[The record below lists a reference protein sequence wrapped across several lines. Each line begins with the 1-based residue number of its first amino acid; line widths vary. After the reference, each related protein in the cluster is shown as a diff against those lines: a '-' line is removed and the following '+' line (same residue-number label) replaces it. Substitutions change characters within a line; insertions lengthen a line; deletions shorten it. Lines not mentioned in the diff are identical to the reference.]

1 MTSVQFFLPQK
12 SLHPN
17 EYTVVPD
24 VSIEGDDEDD
34 HVVHGPADAEG
45 LGVLVQAVATYSTY
59 IYITSTISSFINH
72 CNIMSLKLQQKSG
85 LYC

>member
-1 MTSVQFFLPQK
+1 MSNFFSLKNPSILTSI
-12 SLHPN
+12 
-17 EYTVVPD
+17 VPD
-24 VSIEGDDEDD
+24 VPIEGDDEDD

-72 CNIMSLKLQQKSG
+72 SNIMSLKLQQKSG

>member
-17 EYTVVPD
+17 EHIPD
-24 VSIEGDDEDD
+24 VPIEGDDEDD

-45 LGVLVQAVATYSTY
+45 LGVLFQAVATY
-59 IYITSTISSFINH
+59 IYIIQAQYH
-72 CNIMSLKLQQKSG
+72 RSLITAT
-85 LYC
+85 